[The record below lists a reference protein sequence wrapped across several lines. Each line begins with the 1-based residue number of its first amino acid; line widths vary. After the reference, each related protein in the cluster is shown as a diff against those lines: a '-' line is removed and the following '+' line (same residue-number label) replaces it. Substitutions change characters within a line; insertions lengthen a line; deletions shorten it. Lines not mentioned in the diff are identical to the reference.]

1 MIEDS
6 DMLRLCAGPDAAI
19 GSCLSI
25 LGELRGDT
33 CRKECDAAEDGVG
46 KSAAVFGER
55 RKSDA
60 LTGVGPPDVADAG
73 VLSCDLLDLEL
84 SLSGV
89 GDPLRSIVGDLGGT
103 SGGDGGLA
111 VSTLRDGFAPGLSI
125 GDSGLVV
132 GDTSCFKRGEGPVMQ
147 EIIASP
153 NGPDLH
159 AVPGA
164 LFDLS

>member
-1 MIEDS
+1 
-6 DMLRLCAGPDAAI
+6 MLRPCAVPDAAM

-25 LGELRGDT
+25 LGELRGDA

-46 KSAAVFGER
+46 RSAVVFGER
-55 RKSDA
+55 RRSDA

-73 VLSCDLLDLEL
+73 VVSCDLLGLEL

-89 GDPLRSIVGDLGGT
+89 GDPLRSSVDDLGGT

-111 VSTLRDGFAPGLSI
+111 VLTLRDGFAPGLSI
-125 GDSGLVV
+125 GDSGLVI
-132 GDTSCFKRGEGPVMQ
+132 GDVCCVRLGEGPVMQ